1 MVMWKCRQATFFRQR
16 RLNASDQ
23 NALGSPIAEYME
35 WGCQGKR
42 KIEEVKL
49 GNKIASLKKPTASL
63 GQPVILRS
71 VSPRVSS
78 EKSEIK

>member
-1 MVMWKCRQATFFRQR
+1 
-16 RLNASDQ
+16 
-23 NALGSPIAEYME
+23 ME

-49 GNKIASLKKPTASL
+49 GNETASLKKPTASL
-63 GQPVILRS
+63 GQPVVLQS
-71 VSPRVSS
+71 VSPHASS